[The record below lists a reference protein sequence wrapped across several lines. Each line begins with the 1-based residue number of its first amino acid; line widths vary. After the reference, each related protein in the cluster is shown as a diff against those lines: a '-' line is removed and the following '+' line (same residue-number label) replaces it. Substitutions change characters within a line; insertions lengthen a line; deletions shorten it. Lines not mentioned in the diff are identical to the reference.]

1 MKFRLE
7 FFTNFGIFLGVGAVP
22 AAGENF
28 EKLRSLN
35 AIFDQKFQV
44 IQPAAGENFGI
55 FLDNLGV

>member
-1 MKFRLE
+1 M
-7 FFTNFGIFLGVGAVP
+7 GVGAVP